1 MAFALFAYGFF
12 GFAGDFVGAK
22 SSVSAYG
29 ENAGDVTIEKL
40 GHEPG
45 EWIVDR
51 EPTAEETGHRYKEC
65 IRCNEVIEEEI
76 LEKLPPEDNGMDK
89 GEGDKDDGTDDGKND
104 DGGKNDGSSGGNNG
118 DAGNVGG
125 EPQPTQDNDKSESE
139 SGKNDV
145 SPSLAILLPI
155 SALIVLPF
163 IIAAVKSIRKNG
175 ESVSVATQLI
185 LPPPT
190 AKIVIMPK
198 YSLEKNNTNPD
209 FVSVFVFFSL
219 GGALVT

>member
-45 EWIVDR
+45 EWSVDR

-104 DGGKNDGSSGGNNG
+104 DGGKDDGSSGGNNG

-125 EPQPTQDNDKSESE
+125 EPQPTPDNDKSESE

-145 SPSLAILLPI
+145 LPSLAILLPI
-155 SALIVLPF
+155 SALIVLPL
-163 IIAAVKSIRKNG
+163 IIAAVKSIRK
-175 ESVSVATQLI
+175 
-185 LPPPT
+185 
-190 AKIVIMPK
+190 KR
-198 YSLEKNNTNPD
+198 
-209 FVSVFVFFSL
+209 
-219 GGALVT
+219 

>member
-1 MAFALFAYGFF
+1 MKKEYIARFFIAVFCAFALFAYGFF
-12 GFAGDFVGAK
+12 VCGGNFVGAK
-22 SSVSAYG
+22 SSVLAYD

-89 GEGDKDDGTDDGKND
+89 GEGDKDDGKND
-104 DGGKNDGSSGGNNG
+104 DGGKDDGSSGGNNG
-118 DAGNVGG
+118 DAGNDGG
-125 EPQPTQDNDKSESE
+125 EPQPTPDNDKSESE

-155 SALIVLPF
+155 SALIVLPL
-163 IIAAVKSIRKNG
+163 IIAAVKSIRK
-175 ESVSVATQLI
+175 
-185 LPPPT
+185 
-190 AKIVIMPK
+190 KR
-198 YSLEKNNTNPD
+198 
-209 FVSVFVFFSL
+209 
-219 GGALVT
+219 

>member
-1 MAFALFAYGFF
+1 MFARSRLFFSVKNDTMFEADKITEKNKKQRFYEKGIYSKIFHRRFLAFALFAYGFF

-76 LEKLPPEDNGMDK
+76 LGKLPPEDNGMDK

-104 DGGKNDGSSGGNNG
+104 DGGKDDGSSGGNNG

-125 EPQPTQDNDKSESE
+125 EPQPTPDNDKSESE

-155 SALIVLPF
+155 SALIVLPL
-163 IIAAVKSIRKNG
+163 IIAAVKSIRK
-175 ESVSVATQLI
+175 
-185 LPPPT
+185 
-190 AKIVIMPK
+190 KR
-198 YSLEKNNTNPD
+198 
-209 FVSVFVFFSL
+209 
-219 GGALVT
+219 

>member
-1 MAFALFAYGFF
+1 MFARSRLFFSVKNDTMFEADKITEKNKKQRFYEKGIYSKIFHRRFLAFALFAYGFF

-163 IIAAVKSIRKNG
+163 IIAAVKSIRK
-175 ESVSVATQLI
+175 
-185 LPPPT
+185 
-190 AKIVIMPK
+190 KR
-198 YSLEKNNTNPD
+198 
-209 FVSVFVFFSL
+209 
-219 GGALVT
+219 

>member
-1 MAFALFAYGFF
+1 MFEADKITEKNKKQRFYEKGIYSKIFHRRFLAFALFAYGFF

-65 IRCNEVIEEEI
+65 IRCNEVIEEEF

-104 DGGKNDGSSGGNNG
+104 DGGKDDGSSGGNNG

-125 EPQPTQDNDKSESE
+125 EPQPTPDNDKSESE

-163 IIAAVKSIRKNG
+163 IIAAVKSIRK
-175 ESVSVATQLI
+175 
-185 LPPPT
+185 
-190 AKIVIMPK
+190 KR
-198 YSLEKNNTNPD
+198 
-209 FVSVFVFFSL
+209 
-219 GGALVT
+219 

>member
-1 MAFALFAYGFF
+1 MFARSRLFFPVKNDTMFAADKITEKNKKQLFYEKGIYSKIFYRRFLAFALFAYGFF

-65 IRCNEVIEEEI
+65 IRCNEVIEVEI

-104 DGGKNDGSSGGNNG
+104 DGSSGGNNG

-125 EPQPTQDNDKSESE
+125 EPQPTPDNNKSESE

-155 SALIVLPF
+155 SALIVLPL
-163 IIAAVKSIRKNG
+163 IIAAVKSIRK
-175 ESVSVATQLI
+175 
-185 LPPPT
+185 
-190 AKIVIMPK
+190 KR
-198 YSLEKNNTNPD
+198 
-209 FVSVFVFFSL
+209 
-219 GGALVT
+219 

>member
-1 MAFALFAYGFF
+1 MFARSRLFFSVKNDTMFEADKITEKNKKQRFYEKGIYSKIFHRRFLAFALFAYGFF

-89 GEGDKDDGTDDGKND
+89 GEGDKDDGTDDGKTMTAVRMTAAAA
-104 DGGKNDGSSGGNNG
+104 GITVMLGMSGENRNRRRITIK
-118 DAGNVGG
+118 AN
-125 EPQPTQDNDKSESE
+125 
-139 SGKNDV
+139 
-145 SPSLAILLPI
+145 
-155 SALIVLPF
+155 
-163 IIAAVKSIRKNG
+163 
-175 ESVSVATQLI
+175 
-185 LPPPT
+185 
-190 AKIVIMPK
+190 PK
-198 YSLEKNNTNPD
+198 AEKTMCRRRLR
-209 FVSVFVFFSL
+209 FCCR
-219 GGALVT
+219 

>member
-1 MAFALFAYGFF
+1 MFEADKITEKNKKQRFYEKGIYSKIFHRRFLAFALFAYGFF

-89 GEGDKDDGTDDGKND
+89 GEGDKDDGTDDGKTMTAVRMTAAAA
-104 DGGKNDGSSGGNNG
+104 GITVMLGMSGENRNRRRITIK
-118 DAGNVGG
+118 AN
-125 EPQPTQDNDKSESE
+125 
-139 SGKNDV
+139 
-145 SPSLAILLPI
+145 
-155 SALIVLPF
+155 
-163 IIAAVKSIRKNG
+163 
-175 ESVSVATQLI
+175 
-185 LPPPT
+185 
-190 AKIVIMPK
+190 PK
-198 YSLEKNNTNPD
+198 AEKTMCRRRLR
-209 FVSVFVFFSL
+209 FCCR
-219 GGALVT
+219 

>member
-1 MAFALFAYGFF
+1 MKKEYIARFFIAVFCAFALFAYGFF

-22 SSVSAYG
+22 SSVLAYG

-65 IRCNEVIEEEI
+65 TRCNEVIEEEI

-89 GEGDKDDGTDDGKND
+89 GEGDKDDGTDDEKND
-104 DGGKNDGSSGGNNG
+104 DGGKDDGSSGGNNG

-125 EPQPTQDNDKSESE
+125 EPQPTPDNDKSESE
-139 SGKNDV
+139 SGKNDL

-155 SALIVLPF
+155 SALIVLPL
-163 IIAAVKSIRKNG
+163 IIAAVKSIRK
-175 ESVSVATQLI
+175 
-185 LPPPT
+185 
-190 AKIVIMPK
+190 KR
-198 YSLEKNNTNPD
+198 
-209 FVSVFVFFSL
+209 
-219 GGALVT
+219 